1 MISSSWATYETSVLS
16 PLEKVIFTKT
26 CHWLSISYKDKKY
39 DSGLFQVDSVN
50 NLQKK
55 IGLSIPG
62 KTIGIPTGVLPTHTI
77 DDFLKRKLPEL
88 WKDYYIGYL

>member
-1 MISSSWATYETSVLS
+1 M
-16 PLEKVIFTKT
+16 
-26 CHWLSISYKDKKY
+26 
-39 DSGLFQVDSVN
+39 DSVN

-88 WKDYYIGYL
+88 